1 MENQARI
8 SPEEI
13 EISVVVPVYRE
24 EENVRPFL
32 DRMEKVLQ
40 SMKVD
45 YEILF
50 CLDPSPDRTEE
61 VIMEE
66 INRNPNIK
74 LIVFSRRFG
83 QPAAT
88 MAGIL
93 TCSGKTCGCRCGI
106 LCDKQALRCT
116 TPPRHG

>member
-1 MENQARI
+1 MASSLEIGVQSPDI
-8 SPEEI
+8 SI
-13 EISVVVPVYRE
+13 VVPVYKE
-24 EENVRPFL
+24 EENTRPFL
-32 DRMEKVLQ
+32 HRMEKVLD

-50 CLDPSPDRTEE
+50 CLDPSPDRMEA
-61 VIMEE
+61 VIAGE

-74 LIVFSRRFG
+74 LVVFSRRFG

-93 TCSGKTCGCRCGI
+93 TCNGKACAVIDVHLQDSLELIRDT
-106 LCDKQALRCT
+106 
-116 TPPRHG
+116 